1 MSLKTV
7 SHIELGL
14 LDMDN
19 VSKLYEISV
28 RGNFEAYL
36 QYMNYDM
43 FVLVYY
49 YYMNGYCKRD

>member
-7 SHIELGL
+7 SPIELGL

-28 RGNFEAYL
+28 RGHFEAYL
-36 QYMNYDM
+36 QYINYDINVCSS
-43 FVLVYY
+43 VLLLYEWIL
-49 YYMNGYCKRD
+49 